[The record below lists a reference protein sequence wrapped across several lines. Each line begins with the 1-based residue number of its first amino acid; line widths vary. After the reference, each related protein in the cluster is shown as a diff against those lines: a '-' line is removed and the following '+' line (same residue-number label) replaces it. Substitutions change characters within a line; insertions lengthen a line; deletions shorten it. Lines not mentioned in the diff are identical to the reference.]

1 MICPRQ
7 VAPSHPRGIQ
17 QAFSGDKWHPCLGPV
32 EHRRLSRGT
41 SVSPV
46 LTQRKTAFSR
56 DSQWPD
62 SGQQRQVHDTLR
74 KSRESCVSAQIWKPQ
89 YWGAVLHSR
98 NFQDIRTVENK
109 RSKDTHTTGSPNETA
124 LPHYPTVELKPLS
137 RYVSLIQDAQPA
149 VNFTGSIGTHKWR
162 RITTQ

>member
-1 MICPRQ
+1 MTAGARERGRSRRASKVKLNSKLLDSQSLPLSMICPRQ

-56 DSQWPD
+56 DPQWPD

-74 KSRESCVSAQIWKPQ
+74 KKVKGKLCVCPNLETT
-89 YWGAVLHSR
+89 VLR
-98 NFQDIRTVENK
+98 
-109 RSKDTHTTGSPNETA
+109 GSPTLQE
-124 LPHYPTVELKPLS
+124 LPGYQNS
-137 RYVSLIQDAQPA
+137 R
-149 VNFTGSIGTHKWR
+149 K
-162 RITTQ
+162 